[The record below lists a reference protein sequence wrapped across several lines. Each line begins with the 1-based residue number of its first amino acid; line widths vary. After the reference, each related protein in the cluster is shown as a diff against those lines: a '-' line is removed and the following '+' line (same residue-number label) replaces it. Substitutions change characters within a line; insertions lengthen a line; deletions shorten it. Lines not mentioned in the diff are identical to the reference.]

1 MSVDSGN
8 TAWVLTSAA
17 MVLLMTPGLALF
29 YGGMTRAKSV
39 INMMMKSLTAL
50 AIVSVMWVVIGYSLA
65 FTEGNPLIGGL
76 SEFGLRGLMS
86 AVGDDGLPT
95 IAFAGFQL
103 MFAGITVALISGA
116 VADRMKFTAWIIF
129 TVVWAAAVY
138 FPVAHWVWGGGFIG
152 ADWGALDFAG
162 GTAVHANAGA
172 AALALAIVIGKR
184 IGWPRPA
191 AFVPHNVPLVL
202 LGTGLLWF
210 GWFGFNAGSELAANG
225 TAGLALVN
233 TQVAAAAAILA
244 WLLIERLRGNRPS
257 VLSACSGAVTG
268 LVAIT
273 PACAFVEPVGAIAIG
288 FIAGV
293 VCPLAV
299 ALKER
304 LGYDDSLD
312 VVGIHLVAGALGS
325 ILIGLLAVPELAG
338 EAGLLYGG
346 GITLTGIQAAAV
358 GVVVAYSFTI
368 AAIIGVV
375 LKYTIG
381 IRVTPEAEL
390 AGIDATEHAETAYD
404 LPLNGEVPDGGI
416 LDEPARD
423 ELVVVR

>member
-1 MSVDSGN
+1 MSVNTGN
-8 TAWVLTSAA
+8 TAWVLASAA

-39 INMMMKSLTAL
+39 INMMMKSLAAL
-50 AIVSVMWVVIGYSLA
+50 AIVSVLWVLIGYSLA

-76 SEFGLRGLMS
+76 SEFGLRGLTS
-86 AVGDDGLPT
+86 TVGDGGLPD

-116 VADRMKFTAWIIF
+116 VADRMKFTAWIVF
-129 TVVWAAAVY
+129 TVGWAAVVY

-172 AALALAIVIGKR
+172 AALALAIVIGRR

-210 GWFGFNAGSELAANG
+210 GWFGFNAGSALAANG

-233 TQVAAAAAILA
+233 TQVAAAAGILA
-244 WLLIERLRGNRPS
+244 WLAIERLRGRRPC
-257 VLSACSGAVTG
+257 VLAACSGAVTG

-273 PACAFVEPVGAIAIG
+273 PACAFVEPVGAMAIG
-288 FIAGV
+288 VVAGA

-312 VVGIHLVAGALGS
+312 VVGIHLVAGAIGS

-338 EAGLLYGG
+338 RAGLLYGG
-346 GITLTGIQAAAV
+346 GIGLTGIQAGAV
-358 GVVVAYSFTI
+358 AVVVAYSFGI
-368 AAIIGVV
+368 AMIIGMVV
-375 LKYTIG
+375 KYTIG
-381 IRVTPEAEL
+381 IRVAPEVEL
-390 AGIDATEHAETAYD
+390 AGIDVTEHAENAYD
-404 LPLNGEVPDGGI
+404 LPMNGGL
-416 LDEPARD
+416 LDEPARED
-423 ELVVVR
+423 PVAVR